1 MERMRHGERPAPWE
15 AWREIDWD
23 SQLQDTSGDTSSLSF
38 VSGYLLGIV
47 TGLIVGFALAP
58 QSGRRTIEQVWHTG
72 IELRQRGVRSFGAFG
87 EPDET
92 LADEA
97 EQAETE
103 LMRRVHRQE

>member
-1 MERMRHGERPAPWE
+1 MERMHHGERPAPWE

-38 VSGYLLGIV
+38 LSGYLLGAIV
-47 TGLIVGFALAP
+47 GLIVGFALAP
-58 QSGRRTIEQVWHTG
+58 QSGRRLLEEI
-72 IELRQRGVRSFGAFG
+72 RRRSRTRAGD
-87 EPDET
+87 EET

-103 LMRRVHRQE
+103 LMRRVHQQE